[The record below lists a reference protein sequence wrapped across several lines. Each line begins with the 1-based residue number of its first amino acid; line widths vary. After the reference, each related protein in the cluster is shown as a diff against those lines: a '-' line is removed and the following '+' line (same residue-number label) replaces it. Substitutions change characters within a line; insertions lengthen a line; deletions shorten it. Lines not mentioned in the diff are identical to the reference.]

1 MKIFISLSIFI
12 SLTLQVFAQEKFSI
26 SGIVR
31 SGATGETIIGATIQ
45 SKDGKYATITN
56 AYGFYSLILPKG
68 EITIIASYASME
80 PKEFSID
87 LAQNT
92 FHDFNLSASIKT
104 LESVVINLPSGGR
117 SLKNTQ
123 IGVDKMTAK
132 EMKDIPQLFG
142 ERDPLK
148 AIQLLPGIKPASEG
162 SSGIYVRGGNADQ
175 NLILL
180 DEAVVYNAAH
190 LLGFFSTFN
199 ADVIKDVTVY
209 KGAMP
214 AQYGGRLSSVID
226 VRMNDGNNQRFS
238 MSGGIGLIS
247 SRLNIEGP
255 IQKNVSS
262 FLLSARSTYID
273 PFLKMSKDSAI
284 NRNKIGFYDLN
295 AKVNYQLGKK
305 DQLFLSGYFGSDHL
319 AAGKEIGL
327 RWGNATAT
335 LRWNHIY
342 NNRVFS
348 NTSLIY
354 SNFDYNIDINL
365 GANSLN
371 IFSRIRDGHLKQEWQ
386 WSFASHQLRTGV
398 DVIYHTINP
407 GDITTS
413 ASSNFNPVN
422 FEKRYSLE
430 NALYIADEWKI
441 SNKFSLNAGLRVEA
455 FSILG
460 KGNFYN
466 IDVNGVITDTIY
478 IGPGKFLKTYID
490 PEPRVSMRWMLTPS
504 SALKAGYARNTQNLH
519 LLSNSTT
526 SRPTDRWISTT
537 NNIKPEIAD
546 LYSVG
551 FFKNFGD
558 GRYEFSTET
567 YYKNMQHQIDYRDGA
582 DLNRES
588 VLETQLLYGT
598 GRAYGIEFFVKRKY
612 GKLTG
617 WLSYTLSKSEKK
629 IKGINNNDWYNARQ
643 DRTHDAAIV
652 LNYKAGNRWSLS
664 ATWVYYT
671 GDAVS
676 FPESK
681 YTLNNQLY
689 FYYSKR
695 NGYRM
700 PDYHRL
706 DLGATKTFKPKGRF
720 SSELSFSLYNA
731 YGRENAYSITFRQSK
746 SDSSRTESVQTALFK
761 FVPSISYNFKF

>member
-1 MKIFISLSIFI
+1 M
-12 SLTLQVFAQEKFSI
+12 

-31 SGATGETIIGATIQ
+31 SAATGETIIGATIQ
-45 SKDGKYATITN
+45 SNDGKFATITN

-68 EITIIASYASME
+68 QITIIASNASMAPE
-80 PKEFSID
+80 EFSVD
-87 LAQNT
+87 LQQNT
-92 FHDFNLSASIKT
+92 FHDFNLATEIKT
-104 LESVVINLPSGGR
+104 LESVVIDLPSGGR

-180 DEAVVYNAAH
+180 DEAVVYNASH

-209 KGAMP
+209 KGSMP

-262 FLLSARSTYID
+262 FLLSGRSTYVD

-295 AKVNYQLGKK
+295 AKVNYQIGKK

-319 AAGKEIGL
+319 AAGKEIAL

-342 NNRVFS
+342 NNKVFS

-386 WSFASHQLRTGV
+386 WSFSKHQFRTGI

-422 FEKRYSLE
+422 FEKRYSFE
-430 NALYIADEWKI
+430 NALYLSDDWKI
-441 SNKFSLNAGLRVEA
+441 SNQFSLNAGLRLEA
-455 FSILG
+455 FSVMG
-460 KGNFYN
+460 KGNFYK
-466 IDVNGVITDTIY
+466 IDPDGIILDTMY
-478 IGPGKFLKTYID
+478 IGPGKILKTYID
-490 PEPRVSMRWMLTPS
+490 PEPRISMRWLVSPS
-504 SALKAGYARNTQNLH
+504 IAIKAGYARNTQNLH

-537 NNIKPEIAD
+537 NNIKPETAD
-546 LYSVG
+546 LYSIG
-551 FFKNFGD
+551 FFKNFGK

-567 YYKNMQHQIDYRDGA
+567 YYKDMQHQIDYRDGA

-588 VLETQLLYGT
+588 AVETQLLYGI
-598 GRAYGIEFFVKRKY
+598 GRAYGIEFFLKKKY

-617 WLSYTLSKSEKK
+617 WLGYTLSKSEKK
-629 IKGINNNDWYNARQ
+629 IHGINNGEWYNARQ
-643 DRTHDAAIV
+643 DRTHDIAIV
-652 LNYKAGNRWSLS
+652 LNYKAGKNWTLS

-695 NGYRM
+695 NAYRM
-700 PDYHRL
+700 PNYHRL
-706 DLGATKTFKPKGRF
+706 DLGATKTFKTKGKF

-731 YGRENAYSITFRQSK
+731 YGRENAYSISFRQSK
-746 SDSSRTESVQTALFK
+746 SDESRTEAVQTALFK

>member
-1 MKIFISLSIFI
+1 M
-12 SLTLQVFAQEKFSI
+12 

-31 SGATGETIIGATIQ
+31 SAATGETIIGATIQ
-45 SKDGKYATITN
+45 SNDGKFATITN

-68 EITIIASYASME
+68 QITIIASNASMAPE
-80 PKEFSID
+80 EFSVD
-87 LAQNT
+87 LQQNT
-92 FHDFNLSASIKT
+92 FHDFNLATEIKT
-104 LESVVINLPSGGR
+104 LESVVIDLPSGGR

-123 IGVDKMTAK
+123 IGVDKLTAK

-180 DEAVVYNAAH
+180 DEAVVYNASH

-209 KGAMP
+209 KGSMP

-262 FLLSARSTYID
+262 FLLSGRSTYVD

-295 AKVNYQLGKK
+295 AKVNYQIGKK

-319 AAGKEIGL
+319 AAGKEIAL

-342 NNRVFS
+342 NNKVFS

-386 WSFASHQLRTGV
+386 WSFSKHQFRTGI

-422 FEKRYSLE
+422 FEKRYSFE
-430 NALYIADEWKI
+430 NALYLSDDWKI
-441 SNKFSLNAGLRVEA
+441 SNQFSLNAGLRLEA
-455 FSILG
+455 FSVMG
-460 KGNFYN
+460 KGNFYK
-466 IDVNGVITDTIY
+466 IDPDGIILDTMY
-478 IGPGKFLKTYID
+478 IGPGKILKTYID
-490 PEPRVSMRWMLTPS
+490 PEPRISMRWLVSPS
-504 SALKAGYARNTQNLH
+504 IAIKAGYARNTQNLH

-546 LYSVG
+546 LYSIG
-551 FFKNFGD
+551 FFKNFGK

-567 YYKNMQHQIDYRDGA
+567 YYKDMQHQIDYRDGA

-588 VLETQLLYGT
+588 AVETQLLYGI
-598 GRAYGIEFFVKRKY
+598 GRAYGIEFFLKKKY

-617 WLSYTLSKSEKK
+617 WLGYTLSKSEKK
-629 IKGINNNDWYNARQ
+629 IPGINNGEWYNARQ
-643 DRTHDAAIV
+643 DRTHDIAIV
-652 LNYKAGNRWSLS
+652 LNYKAGKNWTLS

-695 NGYRM
+695 NAYRM
-700 PDYHRL
+700 PNYHRL
-706 DLGATKTFKPKGRF
+706 DLGATKTFKTKGKF

-731 YGRENAYSITFRQSK
+731 YGRENAYSISFRQSK
-746 SDSSRTESVQTALFK
+746 SDETRTEAVQTALFK

>member
-1 MKIFISLSIFI
+1 M
-12 SLTLQVFAQEKFSI
+12 

-31 SGATGETIIGATIQ
+31 SAATGETIIGATIQ
-45 SKDGKYATITN
+45 SNDGKFATITN

-68 EITIIASYASME
+68 QITIIASNASMAPE
-80 PKEFSID
+80 EFSVD
-87 LAQNT
+87 LQQNT
-92 FHDFNLSASIKT
+92 FHDFNLATEIKT
-104 LESVVINLPSGGR
+104 LESVVIDLPSGGR

-180 DEAVVYNAAH
+180 DEAVVYNASH

-209 KGAMP
+209 KGSMP

-262 FLLSARSTYID
+262 FLLSGRSTYVD

-295 AKVNYQLGKK
+295 AKVNYQIGKK

-319 AAGKEIGL
+319 AAGKEIAL

-342 NNRVFS
+342 NNKVFS

-386 WSFASHQLRTGV
+386 WSFSKHQFRTGI

-422 FEKRYSLE
+422 FEKRYSFE
-430 NALYIADEWKI
+430 NALYLSDDWKI
-441 SNKFSLNAGLRVEA
+441 SNQFSLNAGLRLEA
-455 FSILG
+455 FSVMG
-460 KGNFYN
+460 KGNFYK
-466 IDVNGVITDTIY
+466 IDPDGIILDTMY
-478 IGPGKFLKTYID
+478 IGPGKILKTYID
-490 PEPRVSMRWMLTPS
+490 PEPRISMRWLVSPS
-504 SALKAGYARNTQNLH
+504 IAIKAGYARNTQNLH

-537 NNIKPEIAD
+537 NNIKPETAD
-546 LYSVG
+546 LYSIG
-551 FFKNFGD
+551 FFKNFGK

-567 YYKNMQHQIDYRDGA
+567 YYKDMQHQIDYRDGA

-588 VLETQLLYGT
+588 AVETQLLYGI
-598 GRAYGIEFFVKRKY
+598 GRAYGIEFFLKKKY

-617 WLSYTLSKSEKK
+617 WLGYTLSKSEKK
-629 IKGINNNDWYNARQ
+629 IPGINNGEWYNARQ
-643 DRTHDAAIV
+643 DRTHDIAIV
-652 LNYKAGNRWSLS
+652 LNYKAGKNWTLS

-695 NGYRM
+695 NAYRM
-700 PDYHRL
+700 PNYHRL
-706 DLGATKTFKPKGRF
+706 DLGATKTFKTKGKF

-731 YGRENAYSITFRQSK
+731 YGRENAYSISFRQSK
-746 SDSSRTESVQTALFK
+746 SDESRTEAVQTALFK